1 MIGFFD
7 DAIIVH
13 LDWKHRLR
21 DLIKGDR
28 DALDSDSVRNDR
40 NCELGKWIYGEG
52 AEFAGLFS
60 YQDLVKIHAAF
71 HHCAAD
77 VIQAVQEKNMEK
89 AEELM
94 NMDGPFSDASAETVG
109 AIGRLRSEIER
120 EGYLEQK

>member
-1 MIGFFD
+1 MIDFFD

-13 LDWKHRLR
+13 LEWKHRLR

-28 DALDSDSVRNDR
+28 EVLDSDSVRNDR

-52 AEFAGLFS
+52 AEFAGLSS
-60 YQDLVKIHAAF
+60 YQDLLTTHAAF

-77 VIQAVQEKNMEK
+77 IIQAVQEKNMGK

-94 NMDGPFSDASAETVG
+94 IMDGPFSDASAETVG
-109 AIGRLRSEIER
+109 AIGQLRSEIER
-120 EGYLEQK
+120 ESYLEQK